1 MAQFSSL
8 FMLVGIDKEKK
19 QKNICVYRE
28 KSVPLQDFRNPVEDQ
43 EQNRAKIR
51 GQSRQNPRAE
61 PGKKNEG
68 QSRQNN
74 GQKPDKANHKLH
86 ENICLT
92 IYPND

>member
-19 QKNICVYRE
+19 QKNICVYGE
-28 KSVPLQDFRNPVEDQ
+28 KSVPLQDFRNPVEAQ
-43 EQNRAKIR
+43 EQNRV
-51 GQSRQNPRAE
+51 
-61 PGKKNEG
+61 KNRG